1 MDKNKKI
8 NLLVAAI
15 LMMFFIIITAL
26 VVTDNIAWFDDSV
39 YNFIIGLR
47 SNPLD
52 FILKTITRLGDTV
65 VIMIIVVLT
74 LIILNKRERV
84 ILGSSTII
92 TVTLNQTIKH
102 ILQRPRP
109 DHLRLIK
116 QGGFSYPSGHS
127 MIAVCVYGIMI
138 YLINKKVQNKKL
150 KITLSI
156 LLTILILAIGI
167 SRIYVGVH
175 YPSDVLGG
183 FILSTVILL
192 INLTFTD
199 KIYGGILNEKNGN
212 K

>member
-8 NLLVAAI
+8 NCLVAAI
-15 LMMFFIIITAL
+15 LMIIFIIITAL
-26 VVTDNIAWFDDSV
+26 VVTNNIAWFDDSV

-47 SNPLD
+47 SAPLD

-65 VIMIIVVLT
+65 VIIIIVVAA
-74 LIILNKRERV
+74 LIFLNKKDRV

-92 TVTLNQTIKH
+92 TVTLNQAIKH
-102 ILQRPRP
+102 ILKRPRP

-150 KITLSI
+150 RITLSI
-156 LLTILILAIGI
+156 LLTLLILTIGI
-167 SRIYVGVH
+167 SRVYLGVH

-183 FILSTVILL
+183 FVLSTVILL

>member
-8 NLLVAAI
+8 NLLVAVI

-138 YLINKKVQNKKL
+138 YLINKKVQNKTL
-150 KITLSI
+150 KIALSI
-156 LLTILILAIGI
+156 LLTILILSIGI

>member
-1 MDKNKKI
+1 MDKNKK
-8 NLLVAAI
+8 NNCLVAAI
-15 LMMFFIIITAL
+15 LMIIFIIITTL
-26 VVTDNIAWFDDSV
+26 VVTNNIAWFDDSI
-39 YNFIIGLR
+39 YNFIIRFR

-52 FILKTITRLGDTV
+52 FILKTITHFGDTI
-65 VIMIIVVLT
+65 VIIIIVVT
-74 LIILNKRERV
+74 ALILLNKRDRI

-116 QGGFSYPSGHS
+116 QGGYSYPSGHS

-150 KITLSI
+150 RITLSI
-156 LLTILILAIGI
+156 LLTLLILTIGI

-183 FILSTVILL
+183 FVLSTVILL

-199 KIYGGILNEKNGN
+199 KIYGGILNEKDGN

>member
-15 LMMFFIIITAL
+15 LMILFIIITAL
-26 VVTDNIAWFDDSV
+26 VVTDSIAWFDDSV

-138 YLINKKVQNKKL
+138 YLINKKVQNKTL
-150 KITLSI
+150 KIALSI

>member
-1 MDKNKKI
+1 MDKNKKT
-8 NLLVAAI
+8 NCLVAAI
-15 LMMFFIIITAL
+15 LMIIFIIITAL
-26 VVTDNIAWFDDSV
+26 VVTNNIAWFDDSV

-47 SNPLD
+47 SAPLD

-65 VIMIIVVLT
+65 VIIIIVVAA
-74 LIILNKRERV
+74 LIFLNKKDRV

-92 TVTLNQTIKH
+92 TVTLNQAIKH
-102 ILQRPRP
+102 ILKRPRP

-138 YLINKKVQNKKL
+138 YLINKKIKNKKI
-150 KITLSI
+150 KIALSI
-156 LLTILILAIGI
+156 LLTLLILAIGI

-183 FILSTVILL
+183 FLLSLAILILN
-192 INLTFTD
+192 ITFTD
-199 KIYGGILNEKNGN
+199 KLYRGILNEKNDN

>member
-1 MDKNKKI
+1 MDKNKKT

-39 YNFIIGLR
+39 YNFIMGLR

>member
-8 NLLVAAI
+8 NCLAAAI
-15 LMMFFIIITAL
+15 LMIFFILITAL
-26 VVTDNIAWFDDSV
+26 VVTNNIAWFDDAI
-39 YNFIIGLR
+39 YNFIISFR
-47 SNPLD
+47 SEPLD
-52 FILKTITRLGDTV
+52 FVLKTITKLGNTLTIMFI
-65 VIMIIVVLT
+65 VIIM
-74 LIILNKRERV
+74 LIILNKRDRV
-84 ILGSSTII
+84 ILGSNTII
-92 TVTLNQTIKH
+92 TVGLNQAIKH
-102 ILQRPRP
+102 ILRRPRP

-150 KITLSI
+150 RITLSI
-156 LLTILILAIGI
+156 LLTILILLIGI

-175 YPSDVLGG
+175 YPSDVLAG

-192 INLTFTD
+192 LNITFTD
-199 KIYGGILNEKNGN
+199 KLYGGIINEKNDN

>member
-84 ILGSSTII
+84 IFGSSTII

-150 KITLSI
+150 KIALSI
-156 LLTILILAIGI
+156 LLTILILTIGI

>member
-8 NLLVAAI
+8 NLLVAVI

-150 KITLSI
+150 KIALSI